1 MNRRDA
7 AATAPLATLWGAAR
21 WAGRGIRWYVTE
33 LMGDGAYRVYLEHH
47 SLHHPDGEPLTE
59 RAFWRE
65 RMDAQDRDP
74 GARCC

>member
-1 MNRRDA
+1 MNRTDA
-7 AATAPLATLWGAAR
+7 AATTPLATLWSVACR
-21 WAGRGIRWYVTE
+21 TGRGIRWYVTE

-47 SLHHPDGEPLTE
+47 GLHRAGEEPLSE

>member
-1 MNRRDA
+1 MNRTDA
-7 AATAPLATLWGAAR
+7 AATTPLATLWSVACR
-21 WAGRGIRWYVTE
+21 AGRGIRWYVTE

-47 SLHHPDGEPLTE
+47 GLHHPGEEPLSE